1 MLVTL
6 PVAGNNGSGSGSAT
20 PMNGSD
26 SKRRAACAGCLVAD
40 GAEDAA
46 GDGFLRAVVP
56 AAGVDDGEVAGE
68 AARALEGEG
77 EGDT

>member
-1 MLVTL
+1 M
-6 PVAGNNGSGSGSAT
+6 GE
-20 PMNGSD
+20 
-26 SKRRAACAGCLVAD
+26 

-56 AAGVDDGEVAGE
+56 AAGVDDGEVTGE
-68 AARALEGEG
+68 DTRALEGEG